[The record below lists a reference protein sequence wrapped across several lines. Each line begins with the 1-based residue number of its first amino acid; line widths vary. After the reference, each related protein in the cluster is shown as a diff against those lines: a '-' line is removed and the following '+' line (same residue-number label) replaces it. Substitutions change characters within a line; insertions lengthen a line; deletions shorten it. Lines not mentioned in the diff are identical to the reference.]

1 MNEHK
6 LRLAEP
12 PGAGADADDD
22 AAYEAFKIRWRG
34 RVDERKREL
43 AIREGRRILAAMGRA
58 PESDD
63 EAS

>member
-1 MNEHK
+1 MNEPK

-12 PGAGADADDD
+12 PSAGADADDD
-22 AAYEAFKIRWRG
+22 AAYQAFRIRWRG

-43 AIREGRRILAAMGRA
+43 AIREGRRILKAMA
-58 PESDD
+58 PEPDD

>member
-1 MNEHK
+1 MNEPK

-12 PGAGADADDD
+12 PSAGTDADDD

-34 RVDERKREL
+34 RVTERKHEL
-43 AIREGRRILAAMGRA
+43 AIREGRRVLAAMGQRE
-58 PESDD
+58 PED